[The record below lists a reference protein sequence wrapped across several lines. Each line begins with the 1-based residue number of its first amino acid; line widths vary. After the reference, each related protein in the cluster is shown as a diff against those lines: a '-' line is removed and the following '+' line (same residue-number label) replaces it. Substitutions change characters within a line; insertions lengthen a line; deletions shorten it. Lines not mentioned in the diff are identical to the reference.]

1 MFNVNL
7 GLTFSTISTNYGALA
22 LKYPEAVA
30 LNGILEGSNKQQ
42 MLAGNLPWFAL
53 KSASLFWVWR
63 HIHISGGSML
73 SGHEAHI
80 LEKSPCDWKMYCI
93 SSGTT

>member
-42 MLAGNLPWFAL
+42 MLAGNLP
-53 KSASLFWVWR
+53 
-63 HIHISGGSML
+63 
-73 SGHEAHI
+73 
-80 LEKSPCDWKMYCI
+80 
-93 SSGTT
+93 